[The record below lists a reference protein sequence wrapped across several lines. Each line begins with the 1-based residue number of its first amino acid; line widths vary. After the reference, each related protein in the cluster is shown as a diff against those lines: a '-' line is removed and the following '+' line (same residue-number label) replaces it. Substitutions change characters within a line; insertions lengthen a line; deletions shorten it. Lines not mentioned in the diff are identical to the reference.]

1 MDSEN
6 YVDADELDSCW
17 VQMGASCLTAL
28 CVIYIDPHGNVINC
42 SLSSVSHRAS
52 YLLATRG
59 SGSNQLHRP
68 NSEQFG
74 GAFDFNVGK
83 KLICV
88 RWKRSE
94 VPGLSDPLTQLSDF
108 SNAFSKTFN
117 LGLPC

>member
-1 MDSEN
+1 MLRAQVDSALSVSTEGFIAHLEVRNLTKFLSIRPSLSMDSEN

-59 SGSNQLHRP
+59 SGSN
-68 NSEQFG
+68 
-74 GAFDFNVGK
+74 
-83 KLICV
+83 
-88 RWKRSE
+88 
-94 VPGLSDPLTQLSDF
+94 
-108 SNAFSKTFN
+108 
-117 LGLPC
+117 